1 MIGGR
6 FGCEGTLLN
15 RAKLDKFFINL
26 KNRKSFVILS
36 RKIKGLERLGRKEMK
51 EKSEI
56 MLPWD
61 T

>member
-26 KNRKSFVILS
+26 KNRKSFCDSLKKNQRS
-36 RKIKGLERLGRKEMK
+36 GETG
-51 EKSEI
+51 
-56 MLPWD
+56 
-61 T
+61 